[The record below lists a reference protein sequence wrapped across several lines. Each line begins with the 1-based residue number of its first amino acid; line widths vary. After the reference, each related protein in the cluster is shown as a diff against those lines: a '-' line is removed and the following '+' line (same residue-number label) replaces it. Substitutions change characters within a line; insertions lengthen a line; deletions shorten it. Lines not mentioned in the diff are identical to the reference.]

1 MNETARRSD
10 APDPTIYPEE
20 EQVPEST
27 LHGVIAVLLQH
38 LVARWLAARGERAR
52 VGRDQ
57 FIYWIQHHPRR
68 AVAPDVYV
76 LPGVDPDA
84 SPGAWKVWES
94 GVVPSLAIEIVGR
107 DVAKDYEIGPERY
120 DELGVREL
128 VIYDPDHTASPER
141 ARFQIWRRQ
150 RGALVPQRT
159 DEDRVKSTVLGA
171 FLREVGV
178 DGGRRIRIGTGPR
191 GDELFPSAEEAAA
204 SEIARLRAAEEAA
217 ATEITRLRAEI
228 EKLRGDR

>member
-1 MNETARRSD
+1 MKETARRSD
-10 APDPTIYPEE
+10 TPDPTFYPEE

-27 LHGVIAVLLQH
+27 LHGEVAVLLQH
-38 LVARWLAARGERAR
+38 LVARWLAERGERAR

-68 AVAPDVYV
+68 AVAPDVYI

-94 GVVPSLAIEIVGR
+94 GIVPSLAIEIVGR
-107 DVAKDYEIGPERY
+107 DVIKDYEIGPPRY

-128 VIYDPDHTASPER
+128 IIYDPEHDASEER
-141 ARFQIWRRQ
+141 ARFQVWRRQ
-150 RGALVPQRT
+150 RGALVCLERT
-159 DEDRVKSTVLGA
+159 NADRVKSAVLGA

-178 DGGRRIRIGTGPR
+178 DGGRRVRIGTGPR
-191 GDELFPSAEEAAA
+191 GESLFPSAEEAAA
-204 SEIARLRAAEEAA
+204 AEIARLRAE
-217 ATEITRLRAEI
+217 L
-228 EKLRGDR
+228 EKLRG